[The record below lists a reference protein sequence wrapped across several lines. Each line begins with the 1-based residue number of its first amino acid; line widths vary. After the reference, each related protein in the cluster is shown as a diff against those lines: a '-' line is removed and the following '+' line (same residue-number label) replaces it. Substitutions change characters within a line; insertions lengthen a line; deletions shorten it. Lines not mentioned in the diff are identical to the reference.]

1 MCTRIGER
9 IRIKVPRRRVSYAV
23 FLVLLGCFG
32 FLLAGCGGTG
42 SASGKS
48 GSSTGR
54 SSGGTLNVFAA
65 ASLTDAF
72 GELEKTFEKQN
83 PGVKVRATFAGSST
97 VLAQI
102 QQGAPADV
110 FASADEAKMKKAEK
124 SALISGK
131 PKVFVKNREV
141 IVVPKDNPA
150 GIKNLR
156 QLSRPGTKLVLA
168 EDGVPAAE
176 YAKDILKNAN
186 SEYGSGFEKKVLSN
200 VVSRESDVRAA
211 VNRVAVGDADATF
224 GYASDVTPDIKNKVR
239 VVEIPENLNVTA
251 TYPIAV
257 LKNSNNK
264 DLARKWVRLVTSKK
278 GQSVLAKW
286 GFEPVR

>member
-1 MCTRIGER
+1 MLRQR
-9 IRIKVPRRRVSYAV
+9 SWYAS
-23 FLVLLGCFG
+23 FLILLLCVG
-32 FLLAGCGGTG
+32 LATAGCGAGASPEKSGASTGESTG
-42 SASGKS
+42 SGE
-48 GSSTGR
+48 
-54 SSGGTLNVFAA
+54 GTLKVFAA

-110 FASADEAKMKKAEK
+110 FASADEAKMNEAEK
-124 SALISGK
+124 SSLISGK

-141 IVVPKDNPA
+141 VVVPKNNPSS
-150 GIKNLR
+150 IKSLR
-156 QLSRPGTKLVLA
+156 QLSKPGVKLVLA

-176 YAKDILKNAN
+176 YAKDILNKAN

-200 VVSRESDVRAA
+200 VVSRESDVRVA
-211 VNRVAVGDADATF
+211 VNRVALGDADATF
-224 GYASDVTPDIKNKVR
+224 GYASDVTPDIKDKVR
-239 VVEIPENLNVTA
+239 VVEIPRKLNVTA

-257 LKNSNNK
+257 LKESPNK
-264 DLARKWVRLVTSKK
+264 KLARKWVDLVMSKE
-278 GQSVLAKW
+278 GQRVLAKW

>member
-1 MCTRIGER
+1 MLR
-9 IRIKVPRRRVSYAV
+9 KRVSYAG
-23 FLVLLGCFG
+23 FLALLLCFG
-32 FLLAGCGGTG
+32 FALACCGAGAGKVGT
-42 SASGKS
+42 
-48 GSSTGR
+48 STGG
-54 SSGGTLNVFAA
+54 STGGNGSTLNVFAA

-72 GELEKTFEKQN
+72 GELGKTFEKQN
-83 PGVKVRATFAGSST
+83 PGVKVRTTFAGSST

-110 FASADEAKMKKAEK
+110 FASADEAKMNEAEK
-124 SALISGK
+124 SGLISGK
-131 PKVFVKNREV
+131 PKVFVENREV

-150 GIKNLR
+150 NIKDLR
-156 QLSRPGTKLVLA
+156 QLSKPGIKLVLA

-176 YAKDILKNAN
+176 YAKDILGKAN
-186 SEYGSGFEKKVLSN
+186 SEYGSDFEKKVLSN

-224 GYASDVTPDIKNKVR
+224 GYASDVTPDIRDKVE
-239 VVEIPENLNVTA
+239 VIEIPKNLNVTA

-257 LKNSNNK
+257 LKRSSEK
-264 DLARKWVRLVTSKK
+264 PLARKWVDLVTSKE
-278 GQSVLAKW
+278 GQRVLAKW

>member
-1 MCTRIGER
+1 MLRKRI
-9 IRIKVPRRRVSYAV
+9 SYAG
-23 FLVLLGCFG
+23 FLALLLCFG
-32 FLLAGCGGTG
+32 FAFAGCGAG
-42 SASGKS
+42 AGKS
-48 GSSTGR
+48 GTSAGGSTGGK
-54 SSGGTLNVFAA
+54 GGTLNVFAA

-72 GELEKTFEKQN
+72 GGLGKTFEKQN
-83 PGVKVRATFAGSST
+83 PGVKVRTTFAGSST

-110 FASADEAKMKKAEK
+110 FASADEAKMNEAEK
-124 SALISGK
+124 SGLISGK
-131 PKVFVKNREV
+131 PKVFVENREV

-150 GIKNLR
+150 NIKDLR
-156 QLSRPGTKLVLA
+156 QLSKPGIKLVLA

-176 YAKDILKNAN
+176 YAKDILGKAN
-186 SEYGSGFEKKVLSN
+186 SEYGSDFEKKVLSN

-224 GYASDVTPDIKNKVR
+224 GYASDVTPHIRDKVE
-239 VVEIPENLNVTA
+239 VIEIPKNLNVTA

-257 LKNSNNK
+257 LKRSSEK
-264 DLARKWVRLVTSKK
+264 PLARKWVDLVTSKE
-278 GQSVLAKW
+278 GQRVLAKW

>member
-1 MCTRIGER
+1 MLRQR
-9 IRIKVPRRRVSYAV
+9 SWYAS
-23 FLVLLGCFG
+23 FLILLLCVG
-32 FLLAGCGGTG
+32 LATAGCGAG
-42 SASGKS
+42 ASPGKS
-48 GSSTGR
+48 GASTGE
-54 SSGGTLNVFAA
+54 STGSGGGTLNVFAA

-110 FASADEAKMKKAEK
+110 FASADEAKMNEAEK
-124 SALISGK
+124 SSLISGK

-141 IVVPKDNPA
+141 VVVPKNNPSN
-150 GIKNLR
+150 IKSLR
-156 QLSRPGTKLVLA
+156 QLSKPGVKLVLA

-176 YAKDILKNAN
+176 YAKDILNKAN
-186 SEYGSGFEKKVLSN
+186 TEYGSGFDKKVLSN

-211 VNRVAVGDADATF
+211 VNRVALGDADATF
-224 GYASDVTPDIKNKVR
+224 GYASDVTPDIKDKVR
-239 VVEIPENLNVTA
+239 VVEIPRKLNVTA
-251 TYPIAV
+251 AYPIAV
-257 LKNSNNK
+257 LKESPNK
-264 DLARKWVRLVTSKK
+264 KLARKWVDLVMSKD
-278 GQSVLAKW
+278 GQRVLAKW

>member
-1 MCTRIGER
+1 MLRQ
-9 IRIKVPRRRVSYAV
+9 RVSYAG
-23 FLVLLGCFG
+23 FLALLLCFG
-32 FLLAGCGGTG
+32 FAFAGCGAGAGKGET
-42 SASGKS
+42 SAG
-48 GSSTGR
+48 GSTGGK
-54 SSGGTLNVFAA
+54 GGTLNVFAA

-72 GELEKTFEKQN
+72 GELGKTFEKQN
-83 PGVKVRATFAGSST
+83 PGVKVRTTFAGSST

-110 FASADEAKMKKAEK
+110 FASADEAKMNEAEK
-124 SALISGK
+124 SGLISGK
-131 PKVFVKNREV
+131 PKVFVENREV

-150 GIKNLR
+150 NIKNLR
-156 QLSRPGTKLVLA
+156 QLSKPGIKLVLA

-176 YAKDILKNAN
+176 YAKAILGKAN
-186 SEYGSGFEKKVLSN
+186 SEYGSGFKKKVLSN

-224 GYASDVTPDIKNKVR
+224 GYASDVTPDIRDKVE
-239 VVEIPENLNVTA
+239 VIEIPKNLNVTA

-257 LKNSNNK
+257 LKRSSEK
-264 DLARKWVRLVTSKK
+264 PLARKWVDLLTSKE
-278 GQSVLAKW
+278 GQRVFAKW